1 MTDVWKAAHFYFP
14 RRATLVNKRN
24 IVVKV
29 ARCAHRCAEAQIHD
43 FSQCRH
49 RKKKKYPHYS
59 RRDMR

>member
-43 FSQCRH
+43 FSMSSQEGKRNILIIQ
-49 RKKKKYPHYS
+49 
-59 RRDMR
+59 DAI